1 MAKRSPILG
10 YNHNVRHRGLLFHIQ
25 TEDSGVENPHI
36 FTHLFHGGVI
46 IASRKLEYDRESA
59 EEVVKS
65 LMQAQHKASLKALK
79 AGTFDEKISTYLG
92 DEPELQPVAQRRVAR
107 DTLEST
113 PAPSR
118 QTGPQRTPAPPEP
131 PPLTRVRA
139 DSQPPAYAMQGQLDG
154 DGLMEPS
161 NTRRTDDVSAAF
173 RLIKREPTAPA
184 AEPSTEIEILPQ
196 AAGKRRGGS
205 HTGYSLHRTGQ
216 LEVIPEIHD
225 QPTAPVARGKG
236 RAPAVVSPIAA
247 RPPAAMTRP
256 AGKHAP
262 PPQAL
267 RPAPKPPPPPAASP
281 AVPRAAVVVSRPAVI
296 VGAPPRIVS
305 PREGGPPIPRNI
317 RRARESS
324 RPSLFGK
331 DLISERSLDEVILA
345 YLSEDASEK

>member
-25 TEDSGVENPHI
+25 TEDSGIDNPHI

-92 DEPELQPVAQRRVAR
+92 DEPELQPVAQRRIAR
-107 DTLEST
+107 DTLES
-113 PAPSR
+113 PAPAPAR

-139 DSQPPAYAMQGQLDG
+139 DSQPPAYAMQGQLDS
-154 DGLMEPS
+154 DGLTEPS
-161 NTRRTDDVSAAF
+161 STRRTDDVSAAF

-184 AEPSTEIEILPQ
+184 AEPSTEIEILPH

-247 RPPAAMTRP
+247 RPPQAMTRP

-305 PREGGPPIPRNI
+305 PREGPPVPRNI